1 MKIRTHLFFLVFG
14 TLLPILLF
22 AVALTA
28 MFWREERSAFEQGFQ
43 ERVRAISFALDR
55 DLDGQIRLLQHLAQS
70 ELLRSKRIGEF
81 YEEAARARAAHTIWS
96 TVIVADPSGRPLLNL
111 HSAPGATVPTMPVD
125 NATFQRVVNS
135 GAPAVSS
142 LFKDPGTDKYSSA
155 ILVPVKSDASV
166 IYVLAAVIE
175 NSPWLEFLAS
185 YPGPRD
191 ATTTLLDQNGAIIAR
206 TVNNDSSAGQRA
218 GLFTKLQQVAEAVY
232 RSVEPQGQQYF
243 SAQSRSQISA
253 WTVASGMSRNA
264 IALSLWGPML
274 AAAVGATAALLLAIT
289 LACLFGKRIARSV
302 SGLARVARGFTAGQ
316 PAPSMP
322 ASNVTEINETAN
334 AFTEVRKQ
342 LQACERELRESEEKF
357 RTLTTHAPVG
367 IFLTDLKGEYYF
379 VNRNW
384 CAVSG
389 LTAQQAKDTGWQR
402 ALHPEDRHRVL
413 TEWRAA
419 VQQGL
424 PFSSEFR
431 FLQPNGTV
439 TWLQGSAAELRN
451 SHDSVVGY
459 IGTISNITGLK
470 QAEEAMRLSEEKLR
484 GQAQELEQQLIASGR
499 LVSLGEVTASMAHE
513 FNNPLGI
520 VMGFAQDMLSETD
533 PSSQNYQSLRII
545 DEETRRCQKIIQELL
560 EFARPR
566 STDLG
571 LTDVKQMIEKTLNLV
586 SNHLYKQKI
595 EATSAVDS
603 NLPQIYADVQQLEQV
618 LVNLYLNAVDA
629 MPIGGSLKVEAKQ
642 DKTASGNPTIVI
654 SVVDTGFG
662 IDDKDLPKIF
672 LPFFSARKR
681 KGLGLG
687 LPICERII
695 KNHGGRIEVESRSG
709 KGTTFRIFLPVDHQP
724 ESVAGAETRA
734 DSSTRI
740 PQ

>member
-1 MKIRTHLFFLVFG
+1 MFLPF
-14 TLLPILLF
+14 LIF
-22 AVALTA
+22 AVALMA
-28 MFWREERSAFEQGFQ
+28 LFWREERRAFEQGFQ
-43 ERVRAISFALDR
+43 ERVRAIAFALDR
-55 DLDGQIRLLQHLAQS
+55 ELAGQIRLLQHLAQS
-70 ELLRSKRIGEF
+70 ELLRAKRIGEF
-81 YEEAARARAAHTIWS
+81 YEETVRERPANALWS
-96 TVIVADPSGRPLLNL
+96 TIIVADSSGRPMLNP
-111 HSAPGATVPTMPVD
+111 HSAPGAKASTMPVD
-125 NATFQRVVNS
+125 SATFQRVVNS
-135 GAPAVSS
+135 GAPALSA
-142 LFKDPGTDKYSSA
+142 LFRDPATDKYSSA
-155 ILVPVKSDASV
+155 ILVPVRTDLSV

-175 NSPWLEFLAS
+175 TSPWLELLAS

-191 ATTTLLDQNGAIIAR
+191 TTTTLFDHNGAIIAR
-206 TVNNDSSAGQRA
+206 TMNSDSSVGQHA
-218 GLFTKLQQVAEAVY
+218 ASGLLTKLQQVAEAVY
-232 RSVEPQGQQYF
+232 RNVQPQGQQGF
-243 SAQSRSQISA
+243 SAHSRSQISA
-253 WTVASGMSRNA
+253 WTVASGPSRNA
-264 IALSLWGPML
+264 IALSLWGPTL
-274 AAAVGATAALLLAIT
+274 AAAVVASALLILAIT
-289 LACLFGKRIARSV
+289 LACLSGKRIARSV
-302 SGLARVARGFTAGQ
+302 SGLAWIARGFANGQ
-316 PAPSMP
+316 PAPPMP
-322 ASNVTEINETAN
+322 AANVTEINETAN
-334 AFTEVRKQ
+334 AFTELRKQ
-342 LQACERELRESEEKF
+342 LQTSERELRETEEKF

-367 IFLTDLKGEYYF
+367 IFLTDLNGDYYF

-389 LTAQQAKDTGWQR
+389 LTAEEVKGTGWQQ
-402 ALHPEDRHRVL
+402 ALHPEDRHRVVA
-413 TEWRAA
+413 EWRAA

-470 QAEEAMRLSEEKLR
+470 QAEETMRLSEEKLR
-484 GQAQELEQQLIASGR
+484 RQAQELEQQLIASGR

-533 PSSQNYQSLRII
+533 PSSQNYHSLKII

-571 LTDVKQMIEKTLNLV
+571 LTDVKEMIEKTLTLV

-595 EATSAVDS
+595 EATSMVDS

-642 DKTASGNPTIVI
+642 DKTTTTEPTIVI
-654 SVVDTGFG
+654 SVADTGFG
-662 IDDKDLPKIF
+662 IDDRDLPKIF

-724 ESVAGAETRA
+724 ESVAAA
-734 DSSTRI
+734 DAK
-740 PQ
+740 PA

>member
-14 TLLPILLF
+14 MFLPFLIF
-22 AVALTA
+22 ALALTA
-28 MFWREERSAFEQGFQ
+28 LFWREERSAFEQGFQ
-43 ERVRAISFALDR
+43 ERVRAIAFALDR
-55 DLDGQIRLLQHLAQS
+55 ELDGQIRLLQHLAQS
-70 ELLRSKRIGEF
+70 ESLRSKRIGEF
-81 YEEAARARAAHTIWS
+81 YDEVVQARTAHKTWN

-111 HSAPGATVPTMPVD
+111 HGAPGAKVPSMPVD
-125 NATFQRVVNS
+125 STTFQRVVNS

-142 LFKDPGTDKYSSA
+142 LFKDPGTDRYSSA
-155 ILVPVKSDASV
+155 ILVPVKADAAV
-166 IYVLAAVIE
+166 IYVLVAVIE

-185 YPGPRD
+185 YPGPRE
-191 ATTTLLDQNGAIIAR
+191 ATTTLFDQNGAIIAR
-206 TVNNDSSAGQRA
+206 TINNDSSVGQRA
-218 GLFTKLQQVAEAVY
+218 TLGLFTQLQQVAEAIY
-232 RSVEPQGQQYF
+232 PSVEPKGQLYF
-243 SAQSRSQISA
+243 SAHSRSQISA
-253 WTVASGMSRNA
+253 WTVASGTSRNA
-264 IALSLWGPML
+264 IALSLWGPTL
-274 AAAVGATAALLLAIT
+274 AVAAAATAALLLAIT
-289 LACLFGKRIARSV
+289 LACLSGKRIARSV
-302 SGLARVARGFTAGQ
+302 SGLARIARGFTTGQ
-316 PAPSMP
+316 PASLVP
-322 ASNVTEINETAN
+322 AANVTEINETAS
-334 AFTEVRKQ
+334 AFTEMRKQ
-342 LQACERELRESEEKF
+342 LQASERELRESEEKF

-367 IFLTDLKGEYYF
+367 IFLTDLKGDYYF

-389 LTAQQAKDTGWQR
+389 LTAEQAKAMGWQR
-402 ALHPEDRHRVL
+402 ALHPEDRHRVVA
-413 TEWRAA
+413 EWRAA

-451 SHDSVVGY
+451 SHDSVMGY

-484 GQAQELEQQLIASGR
+484 RQAQELEQQLIASGR

-533 PSSQNYQSLRII
+533 PSSQHYQSLKII

-595 EATSAVDS
+595 EATSIVDS

-642 DKTASGNPTIVI
+642 DKTAAAEPTIVI
-654 SVVDTGFG
+654 LVVDTGFG

-709 KGTTFRIFLPVDHQP
+709 KGTTFRIFLPVNHQP
-724 ESVAGAETRA
+724 ESVAAAETKLG
-734 DSSTRI
+734 
-740 PQ
+740 

>member
-28 MFWREERSAFEQGFQ
+28 MFWREERSAFEQRFQ
-43 ERVRAISFALDR
+43 ERVRALSFALDR
-55 DLDGQIRLLQHLAQS
+55 ELGGQIRLLQHLAQS

-81 YEEAARARAAHTIWS
+81 YEEAVRARAAHTIWS
-96 TVIVADPSGRPLLNL
+96 TVIVADPSGQPLINL
-111 HSAPGATVPTMPVD
+111 DSSPGAKVPTMPVD
-125 NATFQRVVNS
+125 SATFQGVVNS

-142 LFKDPGTDKYSSA
+142 LFKDPGTDKYGSA
-155 ILVPVKSDASV
+155 ILVPVKSDGSV
-166 IYVLAAVIE
+166 IYVLAAVTE

-191 ATTTLLDQNGAIIAR
+191 ATTTLFDQNGAIIAR
-206 TVNNDSSAGQRA
+206 TVNNDASDGKRA
-218 GLFTKLQQVAEAVY
+218 APGLFTKLQQVAEAVY

-264 IALSLWGPML
+264 IPLSLWGPTL

-302 SGLARVARGFTAGQ
+302 SGLARVARGFITGQ
-316 PAPSMP
+316 PTPSMP
-322 ASNVTEINETAN
+322 AANVTEINETAN
-334 AFTEVRKQ
+334 AFTELRKQ
-342 LQACERELRESEEKF
+342 LQACERDLRESEEKF

-367 IFLTDLKGEYYF
+367 IFLTDLKGDYYF

-389 LTAQQAKDTGWQR
+389 LTAQQAKDIGWQR
-402 ALHPEDRHRVL
+402 ALHPEDRHRVVA
-413 TEWRAA
+413 EWRAA

-533 PSSQNYQSLRII
+533 PSSQHYQSLKII

-560 EFARPR
+560 EYARPR

-595 EATSAVDS
+595 EATSTVDS

-642 DKTASGNPTIVI
+642 DKTASEKPTIVI

-724 ESVAGAETRA
+724 ESVPATETK
-734 DSSTRI
+734 
-740 PQ
+740 PG

>member
-1 MKIRTHLFFLVFG
+1 MKIRTHLFFLVFV
-14 TLLPILLF
+14 TLLPILVF
-22 AVALTA
+22 TAALTA
-28 MFWREERSAFEQGFQ
+28 IFWQEEHSAFERRLQ

-55 DLDGQIRLLQHLAQS
+55 ELGGHIRLLQHLAES

-81 YEEAARARAAHTIWS
+81 HEEAARARAAHTMWS
-96 TVIVADPSGRPLLNL
+96 AVIVADPSGRPLLNL
-111 HSAPGATVPTMPVD
+111 HSAPGAKVPTMPVD
-125 NATFQRVVNS
+125 SATFQGVVNS
-135 GAPAVSS
+135 AAPAVSS
-142 LFKDPGTDKYSSA
+142 IFKDPGTDKYASA

-166 IYVLAAVIE
+166 IYVIAAVIE
-175 NSPWLEFLAS
+175 NLPWLEFLAS

-191 ATTTLLDQNGAIIAR
+191 ATTTLFDQNGAIIAR
-206 TVNNDSSAGQRA
+206 TADNDSSVGQRA
-218 GLFTKLQQVAEAVY
+218 APGPFAKLQQVAEAVY
-232 RSVEPQGQQYF
+232 RSVEPEGQQYF
-243 SAQSRSQISA
+243 SARSRSQISA
-253 WTVASGMSRNA
+253 WTVASEMPRNA
-264 IALSLWGPML
+264 IALSLWGSTL
-274 AAAVGATAALLLAIT
+274 VAAVGATVALLLAIT

-302 SGLARVARGFTAGQ
+302 SGLARVARGITPGQ
-316 PAPSMP
+316 PAPPMP
-322 ASNVTEINETAN
+322 AANVAEVNETAS
-334 AFTEVRKQ
+334 AFEEIRKQ
-342 LQACERELRESEEKF
+342 LQVSERELRESEEKF

-367 IFLTDLKGEYYF
+367 IFLTDLKGDYYF

-389 LTAQQAKDTGWQR
+389 LTAEQAKDTGWQR
-402 ALHPEDRHRVL
+402 ALHPEDRDRVVA
-413 TEWRAA
+413 EWQAA
-419 VQQGL
+419 VQRGL

-451 SHDSVVGY
+451 SHDTVVGY
-459 IGTISNITGLK
+459 IGTISDITGLK

-484 GQAQELEQQLIASGR
+484 RQAQELEQQLIASGR

-533 PSSQNYQSLRII
+533 PSSQHYQSLKII

-560 EFARPR
+560 EFARPKN
-566 STDLG
+566 TDLG
-571 LTDVKQMIEKTLNLV
+571 LTDIKQMIDKTLNLV

-595 EATSAVDS
+595 EAINAVDS
-603 NLPQIYADVQQLEQV
+603 NLPHIYADVQQLEQV

-629 MPIGGSLKVEAKQ
+629 MPIGGSLKVEAKHERVGP
-642 DKTASGNPTIVI
+642 AGPMIVI
-654 SVVDTGFG
+654 SIADTGFG

-724 ESVAGAETRA
+724 ERPSAA
-734 DSSTRI
+734 DSRSD
-740 PQ
+740 

>member
-14 TLLPILLF
+14 MFLPFLIF

-28 MFWREERSAFEQGFQ
+28 MFWREEHSAVEQEFE
-43 ERVRAISFALDR
+43 ERVRAIAFALDR
-55 DLDGQIRLLQHLAQS
+55 ELGGQIRLLQHLAQS

-81 YEEAARARAAHTIWS
+81 YEEAVRARAAHTLWS

-111 HSAPGATVPTMPVD
+111 HSAPGAKVPTMPVD
-125 NATFQRVVNS
+125 SATFQRVVNS

-166 IYVLAAVIE
+166 IYVLVAVIE

-191 ATTTLLDQNGAIIAR
+191 ATTTLFDQNGAIIAR
-206 TVNNDSSAGQRA
+206 TINNDSPVGQRA
-218 GLFTKLQQVAEAVY
+218 VPGLFTKLQQVAEAAY
-232 RSVEPQGQQYF
+232 RSVEPRGQQYF
-243 SAQSRSQISA
+243 SARSRSQISA
-253 WTVASGMSRNA
+253 WTVASGTSRNA
-264 IALSLWGPML
+264 IALSLWGPTL
-274 AAAVGATAALLLAIT
+274 AVAVVALILAIT
-289 LACLFGKRIARSV
+289 LACLSGKRIARSV
-302 SGLARVARGFTAGQ
+302 SGLARVARGFTTGQ
-316 PAPSMP
+316 PAPLPMP
-322 ASNVTEINETAN
+322 AANVTEINETAS
-334 AFTEVRKQ
+334 ALTEIRKQ
-342 LQACERELRESEEKF
+342 LQASERELRESEDKF

-367 IFLTDLKGEYYF
+367 IFLTDLKGDYYF

-389 LTAQQAKDTGWQR
+389 LTAQEAKDIGWQR
-402 ALHPEDRHRVL
+402 ALHPE
-413 TEWRAA
+413 WRAA
-419 VQQGL
+419 VQRGL

-459 IGTISNITGLK
+459 IGTISNISGLK
-470 QAEEAMRLSEEKLR
+470 QAEEAMRFSEEKLR
-484 GQAQELEQQLIASGR
+484 RQAQELEQQLIASGR

-533 PSSQNYQSLRII
+533 PSSQHYQSLKII
-545 DEETRRCQKIIQELL
+545 DEETRRCQKIIQDLL

-595 EATSAVDS
+595 EATSTVDS

-642 DKTASGNPTIVI
+642 DKTASGKPTVVI

-662 IDDKDLPKIF
+662 IDDRDLPKIF

-724 ESVAGAETRA
+724 ESVAGAETKPA
-734 DSSTRI
+734 
-740 PQ
+740 

>member
-1 MKIRTHLFFLVFG
+1 M
-14 TLLPILLF
+14 
-22 AVALTA
+22 
-28 MFWREERSAFEQGFQ
+28 
-43 ERVRAISFALDR
+43 
-55 DLDGQIRLLQHLAQS
+55 
-70 ELLRSKRIGEF
+70 
-81 YEEAARARAAHTIWS
+81 
-96 TVIVADPSGRPLLNL
+96 
-111 HSAPGATVPTMPVD
+111 
-125 NATFQRVVNS
+125 
-135 GAPAVSS
+135 
-142 LFKDPGTDKYSSA
+142 
-155 ILVPVKSDASV
+155 
-166 IYVLAAVIE
+166 
-175 NSPWLEFLAS
+175 
-185 YPGPRD
+185 
-191 ATTTLLDQNGAIIAR
+191 
-206 TVNNDSSAGQRA
+206 
-218 GLFTKLQQVAEAVY
+218 
-232 RSVEPQGQQYF
+232 
-243 SAQSRSQISA
+243 
-253 WTVASGMSRNA
+253 
-264 IALSLWGPML
+264 
-274 AAAVGATAALLLAIT
+274 
-289 LACLFGKRIARSV
+289 
-302 SGLARVARGFTAGQ
+302 
-316 PAPSMP
+316 
-322 ASNVTEINETAN
+322 
-334 AFTEVRKQ
+334 
-342 LQACERELRESEEKF
+342 
-357 RTLTTHAPVG
+357 
-367 IFLTDLKGEYYF
+367 
-379 VNRNW
+379 
-384 CAVSG
+384 
-389 LTAQQAKDTGWQR
+389 GWQR
-402 ALHPEDRHRVL
+402 ALHPEDRHRVVA
-413 TEWRAA
+413 EWRAA

-459 IGTISNITGLK
+459 IGTISNITVLK

-484 GQAQELEQQLIASGR
+484 RQAQELEQQLIASGR

-533 PSSQNYQSLRII
+533 PSSQHYQSLKII

-595 EATSAVDS
+595 EATSTVDS

-642 DKTASGNPTIVI
+642 DKTVPAEPTIVI

-662 IDDKDLPKIF
+662 IDDRDLPKIF

-709 KGTTFRIFLPVDHQP
+709 KGTTFRIFLPVTHQP
-724 ESVAGAETRA
+724 ESVAGAETKSA
-734 DSSTRI
+734 
-740 PQ
+740 